1 MVITSSGLTHGLVLT
16 KTVVVRDWRLQ
27 PTPGSLL
34 ARVRVPAQPHLLLL
48 LLAVVLHVL
57 PQAARVGV
65 LLETAVYFTLVRF
78 LRKELI
84 IIKLTEEWSQL
95 TGSLWVCS
103 CLARSLELENA
114 LLQLWYLQGKGFSPV

>member
-1 MVITSSGLTHGLVLT
+1 MVITSSGLTHGLVLA

-27 PTPGSLL
+27 PSSSLL
-34 ARVRVPAQPHLLLL
+34 AGVRVPAQPHLLLL